1 MISLFRLCSFL
12 ELIKVVYFELSPD
25 KISLFWVFL
34 NSPPETTFEQTF
46 NQEEVIPFPQV
57 KFVFVFRFQRA

>member
-1 MISLFRLCSFL
+1 MISLFRLSSFL

-25 KISLFWVFL
+25 KIGLFGVFL

-46 NQEEVIPFPQV
+46 NEEKVISFPQV
-57 KFVFVFRFQRA
+57 KFVFIFRF